1 MRKLFFCTALSL
13 SLLLGSC
20 LGSFNAVVGLKQWND
35 GVSDSKFV
43 NNLLFWGM
51 NIIPV
56 YGLFALGDVIIFNV
70 IEFWSGSNPIAMNEG
85 DSETQIVKHDGNT
98 FKMVAS
104 KNKME
109 LTVIKGPKKGNSL
122 DLVYTPE
129 DQSWNAVKSNGE
141 VIKLASFEEG
151 FYIVYMPNGEH
162 LKISTSE
169 SLENGLALLN
179 EKTPCYY
186 LDGMVAEAN

>member
-1 MRKLFFCTALSL
+1 MRKLFFCSVMSL

-20 LGSFNAVVGLKQWND
+20 LGSFNAVSGLKQWND

-43 NNLLFWGM
+43 NNLLFWGL

-56 YGLFALGDVIIFNV
+56 YGLFVVGDALVFNV

-85 DSETQIVKHDGNT
+85 ESETQIVKHDGNT
-98 FKMVAS
+98 FKMIAS

-109 LTVIKGPKKGNSL
+109 LTVIRGPKKGNTL

-129 DQSWNAVKSNGE
+129 DQSWNAIKTNGE

-151 FYIVYMPNGEH
+151 FYIVYLPNGEEV
-162 LKISTSE
+162 KINAME
-169 SLENGLALLN
+169 SQEQGLALLS
-179 EKTPCYY
+179 EKANCYY
-186 LDGMVAEAN
+186 LEGRVAAAN